1 MSEEQNHTHRHH
13 HVLTLSL
20 ALIALAA
27 ACLLPFLMRDRLR
40 AEIRETARAITSE
53 QEKLATKID
62 ELKASLDSL
71 SNKATPDTESIA
83 ELKRTVAETSTMI
96 EVLGAR
102 LDEAEKKASEK
113 KPESLGVTPAVP
125 APSALIEASPTSSS
139 AVRDALKLA
148 VLRGDAYATELAVWE
163 NANPSRTASLDALRV
178 FAASGIPTE
187 AALIRDLR
195 AALPA
200 SQAPAAAEDVS
211 LVGKINTH
219 MAGLVSIKKKAADND
234 AYAALRRELE
244 RADLETLIR
253 TVEQLDSTSRAPL
266 TAWLKTATA
275 RAESLTTLNA
285 LDAKGGH

>member
-1 MSEEQNHTHRHH
+1 MNEKPNHTHRHH
-13 HVLTLSL
+13 HVLTLCL
-20 ALIALAA
+20 ALIALVT

-40 AEIRETARAITSE
+40 AEIRETARTITSE

-71 SNKATPDTESIA
+71 SNKAAPDTESIA
-83 ELKRTVAETSTMI
+83 ELKRVVTETSTMI

-102 LDEAEKKASEK
+102 IDEAEKKASEK
-113 KPESLGVTPAVP
+113 KPEPLGVTPAVP
-125 APSALIEASPTSSS
+125 APSALIEASPTPST

-148 VLRGDAYATELAVWE
+148 ALRGDAYATELAVWE
-163 NANPSRTASLDALRV
+163 KAHPASAASLDALRV

-219 MAGLVSIKKKAADND
+219 MAGLVSIKKKTAQND

-244 RADLETLIR
+244 RADLPTLMHS
-253 TVEQLDSTSRAPL
+253 VEQLDGTARAPL
-266 TAWLKTATA
+266 AAWLNSATA
-275 RAESLTTLNA
+275 RTEALRVLAT